1 MSTAKPRNFQV
12 LVVPILRADTSATTY
27 GKLPAGV
34 FIAGVEVVQTSD
46 ASTAAGTIDIGSGSD
61 ADAILDAFSMATTK
75 VGHVTAGTKYGV
87 LVGTKLTTD
96 IAVTATYTVGSS
108 TAGGEG
114 YALIYYFVPGPGETG
129 IGD

>member
-1 MSTAKPRNFQV
+1 MSTAKPREMQV

-27 GKLPAGV
+27 GKLGRDT

-46 ASTAAGTIDIGSGSD
+46 AATAAGTIDIGDASD
-61 ADAILDAFSMATTK
+61 ADSILDAFSMATTK

-87 LVGTKLTTD
+87 KVGTKLTSD
-96 IAVTATYTVGSS
+96 ITVACTYTVGSS

-114 YALIYYFVPGPGETG
+114 YAIIKYFVPGPGETG